1 MKKYDEIVAKMHRH
15 FVKDDYIQ
23 IMLAYRNYLLLFG
36 NNDLMYFKNFIEDH
50 PSIAEG

>member
-15 FVKDDYIQ
+15 SVKDDYIQ

-36 NNDLMYFKNFIEDH
+36 NNDLMYFKN
-50 PSIAEG
+50 S

>member
-36 NNDLMYFKNFIEDH
+36 ELTTKTINLKECNPGEYFT
-50 PSIAEG
+50 